1 MKLPVSIVIPFHNEE
16 LNLKILIPDLLK
28 EVKKLSKFSKIEIL
42 LVDDYSSD
50 NSLRYCKKFKKKF
63 IKLIKLKKRS
73 GQSGALKKGFIKAK
87 YQYILRLD
95 SDLQDD
101 TSYISK
107 FIKTLIKKNSDL
119 IIGLRIKRNHNKV
132 LVLVSKFYDFLI
144 NIILSSNYFTLTSS
158 YIAFNKK
165 YLNLKKW
172 VKNDH
177 RYLPV
182 IAISNGAKKVDYI
195 KTKHVRRK
203 FGYSKYNT
211 LLKIIFG
218 FPELISFLLRLKLG
232 FYKKIKI

>member
-16 LNLKILIPDLLK
+16 LNLKILIPNLLK

-119 IIGLRIKRNHNKV
+119 IIGFRIKRNHNKV
-132 LVLVSKFYDFLI
+132 LVLVSKFYDF
-144 NIILSSNYFTLTSS
+144 
-158 YIAFNKK
+158 FN
-165 YLNLKKW
+165 
-172 VKNDH
+172 
-177 RYLPV
+177 
-182 IAISNGAKKVDYI
+182 
-195 KTKHVRRK
+195 
-203 FGYSKYNT
+203 
-211 LLKIIFG
+211 
-218 FPELISFLLRLKLG
+218 
-232 FYKKIKI
+232 